1 MNQNDVQGARARR
14 GAASEPKRKRARECR
29 PLPSGSRAAEPPRS
43 GRNAAGGGNEQVATS
58 DDPRVTAAH
67 LGKVMASPIT
77 SALRVAVQA
86 QRGVNFGPDSKQPDW
101 GTFTGELRASVE
113 KLRAN
118 DFSHVEEILMCQA
131 EALQTIFT
139 RLAERALGS
148 TEIPTIDLFFRYGL
162 RAQAQ
167 CRATLETLANIKNP
181 PAIFARQANVTSGP
195 QQINN
200 GVAPARARESHTAPN
215 ELSGERHEL
224 RQDTRAPALASRA
237 DSPMAALGTL
247 DGTKD
252 ASRQG
257 EVVGQCVEGRMAPEA
272 AGAGQGAGRTG
283 SRG

>member
-1 MNQNDVQGARARR
+1 M
-14 GAASEPKRKRARECR
+14 
-29 PLPSGSRAAEPPRS
+29 
-43 GRNAAGGGNEQVATS
+43 
-58 DDPRVTAAH
+58 
-67 LGKVMASPIT
+67 T

-86 QRGVNFGPDSKQPDW
+86 HKGVNFGPASKQPDW
-101 GTFTGELRASVE
+101 GTFVVELGASVE

-118 DFSHVEEILMCQA
+118 DLGHVEEILMCQA

-148 TEIPTIDLFFRYGL
+148 NEIPTIDLFFRYGL

-200 GVAPARARESHTAPN
+200 GVAPSRTRESHSAPN
-215 ELSGERHEL
+215 ELSGAGHEL
-224 RQDTRAPALASRA
+224 RQDTGKPALASRA
-237 DSPMAALGTL
+237 DSPMAAVGTL

-257 EVVGQCVEGRMAPEA
+257 EVVGQRVEGGMASEA
-272 AGAGQGAGRTG
+272 ARARQGAGRTG